1 MEVPQ
6 PRTLGELQLFR
17 LLERGNLLSY
27 YSTFVEQGGDDVQ
40 QLVDAGEDEFL
51 EIMALVGM
59 ASKPLHVRRLQKALQ
74 EWVNNPTVFLQPA
87 SSLPSASIPISRLAG
102 LAATASALPGRTA
115 ALAQVRAALPAIL
128 PISPCPV
135 ISTSPPTG
143 GISVVP
149 LVRAV
154 ANAVEAN
161 SRLRPGVVASVVT
174 PEAEPSR
181 HSPVPPAYTAGYTSA
196 SGSPNRLENGSGSGD
211 TTLERDLPPSPN
223 DSHGGFNDCSSSG
236 ELKENTRQAI
246 TLSAAHT
253 LQTIPSTDPREL
265 QEVLASNRKL
275 TAMLGH
281 IFALAPEDPMR
292 HDEIRKFSAI
302 YGRFDSRRKE
312 GRRLTQHELSVNEAA
327 FQLCLQDP
335 ALLTRRDELFPLAR
349 QVVRDSGYRYSHRQS
364 RARGSDSLSPKR
376 MKLDGDNSQ
385 DAHSPPQLELEG
397 GKADGRCSEGSV
409 SGEAPSRDGGSE
421 CSSGEDGHDDDEGQA
436 SGSSRPHSPP
446 SPSNT
451 ESGGLGG
458 LAGLCEGLG
467 LALRARCQG
476 ESNHTNH
483 NIKVEAAWADSEA
496 TVADCG
502 FQTCPVKIEPASPE

>member
-17 LLERGNLLSY
+17 LLERANLLSY

-115 ALAQVRAALPAIL
+115 ALAQ
-128 PISPCPV
+128 
-135 ISTSPPTG
+135 
-143 GISVVP
+143 
-149 LVRAV
+149 
-154 ANAVEAN
+154 
-161 SRLRPGVVASVVT
+161 
-174 PEAEPSR
+174 
-181 HSPVPPAYTAGYTSA
+181 
-196 SGSPNRLENGSGSGD
+196 
-211 TTLERDLPPSPN
+211 
-223 DSHGGFNDCSSSG
+223 
-236 ELKENTRQAI
+236 
-246 TLSAAHT
+246 
-253 LQTIPSTDPREL
+253 
-265 QEVLASNRKL
+265 
-275 TAMLGH
+275 
-281 IFALAPEDPMR
+281 
-292 HDEIRKFSAI
+292 
-302 YGRFDSRRKE
+302 
-312 GRRLTQHELSVNEAA
+312 LSVNEAA
-327 FQLCLQDP
+327 FQLCLRDP